1 MTQCSIA
8 IEILQK
14 YETITSVAIISKYF
28 DTNFTLDII
37 DKFYKRALVFPNLF
51 PFEYIANNDYIRT
64 KINKLAVL
72 LQASFIIRNRTINK
86 CSNCNET

>member
-1 MTQCSIA
+1 MTQSSIA

-28 DTNFTLDII
+28 DTNFTFDII
-37 DKFYKRALVFPNLF
+37 DKFYKRDLVFPNMF
-51 PFEYIANNDYIRT
+51 PLEYIANNDYIRT

-72 LQASFIIRNRTINK
+72 
-86 CSNCNET
+86 